1 MSLTFDELKEAN
13 LTRCNV
19 SFNHDIYS
27 WSVAEWT
34 NALAGEAGE
43 AANFGK
49 KIIRKGTAFEEL
61 NDDELTESLGRE
73 LADVVIYA
81 DLVAQRIG
89 KDLGQLVAETFN
101 KKSEELG
108 APEKLNGNSC
118 KEKE

>member
-1 MSLTFDELKEAN
+1 MSLTFDELKVAN

-19 SFNHDIYS
+19 SFNHDINS

-43 AANFGK
+43 AANIGK

-61 NDDELTESLGRE
+61 NDEELIKRLGRE
-73 LADVVIYA
+73 LADCVIYA
-81 DLVAQRIG
+81 DLVAQRVG
-89 KDLGQLVAETFN
+89 LNLGQLVADTFN

-108 APEKLNGNSC
+108 APEKLNGNS
-118 KEKE
+118 